1 MSELSDFPV
10 AEAPVIAAEMARRQA
25 LEAMGID
32 VYVSRYD
39 LPGAA
44 PSVRQRSVPVEPAV
58 STVVAAP
65 EEMAKKN
72 DIASNIARE
81 GNATPA
87 PQVRSATASER
98 ASPATPGVSASSVK
112 SSEAVKFS
120 MLLASA
126 GPFLW
131 VEQLSDGLIRQDQ
144 LALINAMARALSS
157 DVSVRQQQFDWP
169 MRGNAALSGDADS
182 AKQALQ
188 GLIQR
193 MAREVDA
200 KRVVVMGACP
210 FLPDRIAQSAV
221 VIPATLAMLQNPGL
235 KREAWQ
241 ALKPL
246 RVIELG
252 SN

>member
-1 MSELSDFPV
+1 MSTVSDIPQ
-10 AEAPVIAAEMARRQA
+10 AETSVVAAEMARRQA

-39 LPGAA
+39 MPGAA
-44 PSVRQRSVPVEPAV
+44 PAVRQRLVQKEPAEV
-58 STVVAAP
+58 TTSDSPARAAIANAAST
-65 EEMAKKN
+65 
-72 DIASNIARE
+72 
-81 GNATPA
+81 
-87 PQVRSATASER
+87 
-98 ASPATPGVSASSVK
+98 SPATRVSSVTTAKRTSTPLHSSGVSPAK
-112 SSEAVKFS
+112 SSEAVTFS

-131 VEQLSDGLIRQDQ
+131 VEQLADGLLRQDQ
-144 LALINAMARALSS
+144 LALINAMARALSD

-169 MRGNAALSGDADS
+169 MRGNTALSGDAES

-193 MAREVDA
+193 MAREVNA

-221 VIPATLAMLQNPGL
+221 VIPATMAMLQNPVL

-246 RVIELG
+246 RAIDLV

>member
-1 MSELSDFPV
+1 MSKLSDFPV

-44 PSVRQRSVPVEPAV
+44 PSVRQRSVPVEPPV

-65 EEMAKKN
+65 EVMVSTN
-72 DIASNIARE
+72 NIARV
-81 GNATPA
+81 ADAAPA
-87 PQVRSATASER
+87 SQVRSATGSER
-98 ASPATPGVSASSVK
+98 ASPAAPGISASSVR

-131 VEQLSDGLIRQDQ
+131 VEQLPDGLIRQDQ

-157 DVSVRQQQFDWP
+157 DVSLRQQQFDWP

-193 MAREVDA
+193 LAREVDA

-221 VIPATLAMLQNPGL
+221 VIPATLAMLQNPAL

-241 ALKPL
+241 ALKPQ
-246 RVIELG
+246 RAIELG
-252 SN
+252 SS

>member
-1 MSELSDFPV
+1 MSTVSDIPQADASV
-10 AEAPVIAAEMARRQA
+10 VAAEMARRQA

-39 LPGAA
+39 MPGAA
-44 PSVRQRSVPVEPAV
+44 PAVRQAIVQIESVEVTTSDSPAR
-58 STVVAAP
+58 AAKVNTAIP
-65 EEMAKKN
+65 A
-72 DIASNIARE
+72 
-81 GNATPA
+81 PA
-87 PQVRSATASER
+87 PQANSSTNTER
-98 ASPATPGVSASSVK
+98 TPTSSQSSGVSSAK
-112 SSEAVKFS
+112 SSETVTFS

-131 VEQLSDGLIRQDQ
+131 VEQLPDGLLRQDQ
-144 LALINAMARALSS
+144 LALINAMARALSAN
-157 DVSVRQQQFDWP
+157 VSVKQQQFDWP
-169 MRGNAALSGDADS
+169 IRGNTALSGDAES

-188 GLIQR
+188 GLIKR

-221 VIPATLAMLQNPGL
+221 VIPATMAMLQNPAL

-246 RVIELG
+246 RAIDLA

>member
-1 MSELSDFPV
+1 MSKVSDIPQ
-10 AEAPVIAAEMARRQA
+10 AEVSVVAAEMARRQA
-25 LEAMGID
+25 LEAMGIA

-39 LPGAA
+39 MPGAA
-44 PSVRQRSVPVEPAV
+44 PAVRQRLVQIEAAEVATADSPARAAVVNTANSTPVPQ
-58 STVVAAP
+58 
-65 EEMAKKN
+65 
-72 DIASNIARE
+72 AS
-81 GNATPA
+81 
-87 PQVRSATASER
+87 SATNTELTS
-98 ASPATPGVSASSVK
+98 TPSQSRGVSQTK
-112 SSEAVKFS
+112 SAETVKFS

-131 VEQLSDGLIRQDQ
+131 VEQLADGLLRQDQ

-157 DVSVRQQQFDWP
+157 QVSVRQQQFDWP
-169 MRGNAALSGDADS
+169 MRGNAALSGDAES
-182 AKQALQ
+182 ATQALQ

-221 VIPATLAMLQNPGL
+221 VIPATIAMLQNPAL

-246 RVIELG
+246 RAIDLA

>member
-1 MSELSDFPV
+1 MSKLSDIPH
-10 AEAPVIAAEMARRQA
+10 AEASVVAAEMARRQA

-39 LPGAA
+39 MPGAA
-44 PSVRQRSVPVEPAV
+44 PAVRQRLVEIDAPDPAA
-58 STVVAAP
+58 SIESAQSSGANVV
-65 EEMAKKN
+65 K
-72 DIASNIARE
+72 S
-81 GNATPA
+81 TPA
-87 PQVRSATASER
+87 PRQIPATTIERTAALTQSDGATPTRSAET
-98 ASPATPGVSASSVK
+98 VS
-112 SSEAVKFS
+112 FS

-144 LALINAMARALSS
+144 LALIHAMAKALST

-169 MRGNAALSGDADS
+169 MRGNAALSGDAES

-221 VIPATLAMLQNPGL
+221 VIPATIAMLQNPAL

-246 RVIELG
+246 RAIELA
-252 SN
+252 ST

>member
-1 MSELSDFPV
+1 MSELSDIPQAEPSVV
-10 AEAPVIAAEMARRQA
+10 AIEMVRRQT

-32 VYVSRYD
+32 VYVSRCD
-39 LPGAA
+39 MPGAA
-44 PSVRQRSVPVEPAV
+44 PSVRQRFTPIEAPSAASPSI
-58 STVVAAP
+58 STSSHDVGGRKAASSSR
-65 EEMAKKN
+65 AGSAIK
-72 DIASNIARE
+72 DE
-81 GNATPA
+81 GATPT
-87 PQVRSATASER
+87 PRSASPQSEK
-98 ASPATPGVSASSVK
+98 AAEK
-112 SSEAVKFS
+112 VKFS
-120 MLLASA
+120 MLLVSA

-131 VEQLSDGLIRQDQ
+131 VEQLADGLIRQDQ
-144 LALINAMARALSS
+144 LALINAMARALRPE
-157 DVSVRQQQFDWP
+157 VSVRQQQFDWP
-169 MRGNAALSGDADS
+169 MRGGTALSGDAES

-200 KRVVVMGACP
+200 KRVVVMGSCP

-221 VIPATLAMLQNPGL
+221 VIPSTIAMLQNAGL

-246 RVIELG
+246 RAIELA